1 MSPKQ
6 RQADTKRLTLRGFFV
21 ETKYKVFP
29 EKEFIKGTAEGAFD
43 LEDSKCALKAL
54 VEESSSSGHFDM
66 LMDFRDT
73 DCELS
78 VADVF
83 ELTQW
88 MVRHGSSFRGRIS
101 VLVPRGEAFDKAR
114 FLELCAEN
122 RGFLIH
128 AFVDLSE
135 TEAWLGVE
143 DST

>member
-1 MSPKQ
+1 
-6 RQADTKRLTLRGFFV
+6 V
-21 ETKYKVFP
+21 ETKYRVFP
-29 EKEFIKGTAEGAFD
+29 AKEFIKGTAEGTFD
-43 LEDSKCALKAL
+43 LEDSKRELKAL
-54 VEESSSSGHFDM
+54 VEDSPSLGHFDM
-66 LMDFRDT
+66 LMDLRDA

-88 MVRHGSSFRGRIS
+88 MVRHSASFQGKIA
-101 VLVPRGEAFDKAR
+101 VLAPGGEAFDKAK

-128 AFVDLSE
+128 AFVDPSE
-135 TEAWLGVE
+135 AEAWLGAE